1 MREDFFKQ
9 TSHYTIGN
17 ALATI
22 AALVSF
28 PILTRLLTIEEYGLM
43 ALITSS
49 LGMLVAFGKCGVQ
62 NSTIRFYSETRAG
75 SSPWSLEQYYAT
87 VVYGMATLGAAA
99 AFVWLIIITALPE
112 SLLND
117 ERLRPLLYMT
127 VILVFIRVIESSVLN
142 IFKAREQS
150 GIVAIFTVLHRYG
163 VLAAVVLTLYFVS
176 RDLFGLF
183 GATIVAELTVVVVA
197 MTVLRRGLTLK
208 VSRYSSTML
217 RAMLAFGIPMVALE
231 VSGIVLNIGD
241 RYIIQT
247 FLGAADLGIY
257 AAAYNLSEYIHAIL
271 LVAIVSAVMPM
282 YLRLWE
288 DEGAEVTIKF
298 INAALRFYFVVSI
311 PMIAGLSVIGSD
323 LLSFLAS
330 EKFAAGATVIPWV
343 ISGKILGGSM
353 TFLGA
358 GLYIN
363 KQGLTLAGLVA
374 GAAIINVLMN
384 LFMVPAF
391 GIEGAAM
398 ATLLSFALLGAGTFL
413 LARRSVGVS
422 IPWLLIIKTGAV
434 AGSMYLILPHI
445 QLGHKLPTL
454 VAQVTC
460 GALYY
465 AAVILVIDE
474 SSRRAARDI
483 LKRFR

>member
-1 MREDFFKQ
+1 MRQDFLEQ

-22 AALVSF
+22 AGLVSF

-49 LGMLVAFGKCGVQ
+49 LGMLVAFGKCGLQ
-62 NSTIRFYSETRAG
+62 HSTIRFYSETRAG
-75 SSPWSLEQYYAT
+75 SSPWSLAQYYST
-87 VVYGMATLGAAA
+87 VVYGMAVLGTMATGA
-99 AFVWLIIITALPE
+99 WLITITALPE
-112 SLLND
+112 SFLND

-127 VILVFIRVIESSVLN
+127 VILVFIRVVESSVLN

-183 GATIVAELTVVVVA
+183 GATIAAELTAVVVA
-197 MTVLRRGLTLK
+197 MIVLRRGVTLK

-241 RYIIQT
+241 RYVIQT

-271 LVAIVSAVMPM
+271 LVAILSAVMPM

-288 DEGAEVTIKF
+288 DEGAEETIKF

-311 PMIAGLSVIGSD
+311 PMVAGLSVIGPD

-353 TFLGA
+353 TLIGA

-363 KQGLTLAGLVA
+363 KQGSTLAGLVTS
-374 GAAIINVLMN
+374 AAIINVLMN

-391 GIEGAAM
+391 GIEGAAI
-398 ATLLSFALLGAGTFL
+398 ATFLSFTLLGAGAYL
-413 LARRSVGVS
+413 LARKSVAVS

-434 AGSMYLILPHI
+434 AGSMYLLLPYI
-445 QLGHKLPTL
+445 QLGNRLPTL
-454 VAQVTC
+454 VAQVFC
-460 GALYY
+460 GGLYY
-465 AAVILVIDE
+465 SAVILVIDE

-483 LKRFR
+483 LKRFL

>member
-1 MREDFFKQ
+1 
-9 TSHYTIGN
+9 
-17 ALATI
+17 
-22 AALVSF
+22 
-28 PILTRLLTIEEYGLM
+28 
-43 ALITSS
+43 
-49 LGMLVAFGKCGVQ
+49 
-62 NSTIRFYSETRAG
+62 
-75 SSPWSLEQYYAT
+75 
-87 VVYGMATLGAAA
+87 
-99 AFVWLIIITALPE
+99 
-112 SLLND
+112 
-117 ERLRPLLYMT
+117 
-127 VILVFIRVIESSVLN
+127 
-142 IFKAREQS
+142 
-150 GIVAIFTVLHRYG
+150 
-163 VLAAVVLTLYFVS
+163 
-176 RDLFGLF
+176 
-183 GATIVAELTVVVVA
+183 
-197 MTVLRRGLTLK
+197 
-208 VSRYSSTML
+208 
-217 RAMLAFGIPMVALE
+217 MLAFGIPMVALE

-241 RYIIQT
+241 RYVIQT

-288 DEGAEVTIKF
+288 DEGAEATIKF

-311 PMIAGLSVIGSD
+311 PMVAGLSVIGPD

-353 TFLGA
+353 TLIGA

-363 KQGLTLAGLVA
+363 KQGFTLAGLVA

-398 ATLLSFALLGAGTFL
+398 ATLLSFALLGAGAFL
-413 LARRSVGVS
+413 LARKSVAVS
-422 IPWLLIIKTGAV
+422 IPWLLIIKAGAV
-434 AGSMYLILPHI
+434 AGSMYLFLPYI

-460 GALYY
+460 GAFYY